1 LKSRIIVIVVRGH
14 SIAKSYASLSKRPKC
29 IIDEV
34 GIHSSAKLNALE
46 IQKPM
51 DLKLATLKY
60 LCYEVYDGELVVLE
74 RLNVLEA

>member
-1 LKSRIIVIVVRGH
+1 
-14 SIAKSYASLSKRPKC
+14 
-29 IIDEV
+29 
-34 GIHSSAKLNALE
+34 
-46 IQKPM
+46 M